1 MPYPVSD
8 CVEMYQNGQD
18 ENVAFFWHQ
27 ICRGTRLGA
36 SEPLTTA
43 RDTKN
48 MDQKAFFSL
57 WMPRRKSPIFKLPVL
72 IQFQVAADNI
82 SATNPPTKIR
92 LEMPPQNFC
101 AARIPTG
108 KFGYSLTTVSDR
120 SWSTAWSL
128 PLMGSHLYRA
138 SAPLLLGA
146 TNSDIMATITKHRQS
161 APEGFN
167 TRPSWA
173 PSGVCGVH
181 KLFPVL

>member
-1 MPYPVSD
+1 MVSLVVQRQRDHERPVSD

-72 IQFQVAADNI
+72 IQFQVAADI
-82 SATNPPTKIR
+82 
-92 LEMPPQNFC
+92 
-101 AARIPTG
+101 
-108 KFGYSLTTVSDR
+108 LTM
-120 SWSTAWSL
+120 L
-128 PLMGSHLYRA
+128 
-138 SAPLLLGA
+138 
-146 TNSDIMATITKHRQS
+146 
-161 APEGFN
+161 
-167 TRPSWA
+167 
-173 PSGVCGVH
+173 C
-181 KLFPVL
+181 

>member
-1 MPYPVSD
+1 MLARAYLPVSD

-72 IQFQVAADNI
+72 IQFQVAADTR
-82 SATNPPTKIR
+82 SVSRLKRGACRLTNP
-92 LEMPPQNFC
+92 
-101 AARIPTG
+101 
-108 KFGYSLTTVSDR
+108 
-120 SWSTAWSL
+120 W
-128 PLMGSHLYRA
+128 
-138 SAPLLLGA
+138 
-146 TNSDIMATITKHRQS
+146 
-161 APEGFN
+161 
-167 TRPSWA
+167 
-173 PSGVCGVH
+173 
-181 KLFPVL
+181 